1 MSALE
6 FIKELE
12 GKNYIDGRFEIGKGE
27 LTPVIDPATESLIGT
42 CREPDAETVERAI
55 GIANESYREWWALGA
70 LERAEALHEV
80 SRKMKQLA
88 TIIGEAMSR
97 EMGKPYREA
106 FWEPDAAA
114 NAFNYYAELAKHDA
128 GNIAGPGVAGQMHF
142 TLKEPL
148 GVAVCI
154 VPYNFPILLLAWK
167 VSAALAAGNS
177 VIIKPSDLTSF
188 TTLIAMKAFD
198 HLPNGLVQVL
208 TGGPFVGKMLVE
220 HPQTHAVAFTGSDTN
235 GKAVAQACASQFK
248 PALIEASGN
257 DPFIVMPSAPIEL
270 AARGVAYAAFLNCG
284 QVCTSAERIFVHE
297 SIHDKF
303 ANRLAE
309 ITKALRIGRGLG
321 LVDLG
326 PLAARRERERYEP
339 LLERAVNAG
348 ARVLAGGGRPQ
359 GKDKGWFVDATVLTD
374 VTPDMEIV
382 NTEPFGPVAPI
393 VKIQNLDEA
402 ITLANDSKYGLGANI
417 FTHELPEAMRAINE
431 IESGMVWVNT
441 PLNDNDAVPFG
452 GRKGSG
458 IGRELGVEGLEQF
471 RQSKMVI
478 LAHEIKS
485 NSEDWF
491 PYQDDILFTGEL
503 D

>member
-1 MSALE
+1 MGALD
-6 FIKELE
+6 FIKEIE
-12 GKNYIDGRFEIGKGE
+12 GKNFIDGQYEKGTGK

-42 CREPDAETVERAI
+42 CREPNSEAIERAV
-55 GIANESYREWWALGA
+55 GIANESQQEWWALGA

-88 TIIGEAMSR
+88 PTIGEAMSR

-106 FWEPDAAA
+106 LWEPDTAA

-128 GNIAGPGVAGQMHF
+128 GNIAGSGFAGQINF

-154 VPYNFPILLLAWK
+154 VSYNFPILLLAWK
-167 VSAALAAGNS
+167 VAAALAAGNA
-177 VIIKPSDLTSF
+177 VIIKPSDLASF

-198 HLPNGLVQVL
+198 HLPNGLVQAL
-208 TGGPFVGKMLVE
+208 TGGPLLGKMLVE
-220 HPQTHAVAFTGSDTN
+220 HTQTHAVAFTGSGIN
-235 GKAVAQACASQFK
+235 GKLVAQACAAQFK
-248 PALIEASGN
+248 PAFIEASGN

-270 AARGVAYAAFLNCG
+270 AAQGVAYAAFLNCG

-303 ANRLAE
+303 VERLAD
-309 ITKALRIGRGLG
+309 ITKNLRIGRGLG

-326 PLAARRERERYEP
+326 PLAARRGRDHYE
-339 LLERAVNAG
+339 LLLGRAINAG
-348 ARVLAGGGRPQ
+348 AQVLAGGGRPQ
-359 GKDKGWFVDATVLTD
+359 GQDRGWFVDATVLTD

-393 VKIQNLDEA
+393 IKIQNLDEA
-402 ITLANDSKYGLGANI
+402 ISLANDSKSRLDANI
-417 FTHELPEAMRAINE
+417 FTHELPEAIRAINE
-431 IESGMVWVNT
+431 IAAGIVRVNT
-441 PLNDNDAVPFG
+441 PLSPGV
-452 GRKGSG
+452 
-458 IGRELGVEGLEQF
+458 GRELSIEGLEQF
-471 RQSKMVI
+471 RQSKMAI
-478 LAHEIKS
+478 FASEIKS
-485 NSEDWF
+485 NDEEWF
-491 PYQDDILFTGEL
+491 PYQDDTSFTGAL